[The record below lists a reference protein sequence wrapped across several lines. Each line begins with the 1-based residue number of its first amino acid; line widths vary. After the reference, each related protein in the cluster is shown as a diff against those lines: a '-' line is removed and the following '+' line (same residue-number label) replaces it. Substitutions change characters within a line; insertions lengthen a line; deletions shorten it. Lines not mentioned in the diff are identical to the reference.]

1 MTATESEEQAGVE
14 EVAAVAPAVEV
25 FKREDMGQ
33 VRRKSVPVPLWNGK
47 YAYGH
52 EPTLTERTAWAA
64 AAERGGVWNQTIWII
79 EAFLTVIKDG
89 PEETARPIFERSD
102 WRWLESQSAGV
113 IENAVQAAVA
123 LGVPDQK
130 AFETMKAFFGQTP
143 GGSKSAS

>member
-47 YAYGH
+47 YAYAH
-52 EPTLTERTAWAA
+52 EPTLIARTAWGAA
-64 AAERGGVWNQTIWII
+64 AQRGEVWNQTIWLI
-79 EAFLTVIKDG
+79 EAFLGIVKDG
-89 PEETARPIFERSD
+89 PDETAQPIFNRAD

-123 LGVPDQK
+123 LGVPDQA
-130 AFETMKAFFGQTP
+130 AFEAMKAFFGQTP